1 MTPFEQILE
10 VLIGQK
16 VKTGTNWRVL
26 DEANVEIVDS
36 GGVMFR
42 ANPGALIMWPR
53 TSGFPGGRYYGIL
66 RFGFSGYRGGI

>member
-16 VKTGTNWRVL
+16 VKTGTNWRVF
-26 DEANVEIVDS
+26 DEGGVEIADS
-36 GGVMFR
+36 GGVIFR

-53 TSGFPGGRYYGIL
+53 QSGSANNRFRGVL